1 MSSLTPDVNPTFPL
15 RRRTHGEPHHHGL
28 IVKMERLEGY
38 TPPGILTA
46 DFHFQV
52 PPLDSFPINR
62 SYPKQTY
69 DTIALEQRI
78 RPGVVQLKT
87 ISYDTVFT
95 DDPWSWTL
103 LHGDRF
109 HPDPLLMLGHLDR
122 IGQAQAVF
130 WLTARNP
137 GYRDGHDVNMAAYL
151 TDLNSEIRAGEPDA
165 RYVTVGFTEF
175 KDSSLKTRLRPGAG
189 GKGSKLP
196 VTLRCD
202 QLPSNRNTLYELSA
216 YYYGTH
222 AEWRRISKRN
232 NLHVHPSYNLHKLG
246 SRKITIPKRPS

>member
-95 DDPWSWTL
+95 DDPWDWTL
-103 LHGDRF
+103 LHGDGY
-109 HPDPLLMLGHLDR
+109 HPDPLADAR
-122 IGQAQAVF
+122 RVSTEIGRRRPF

-137 GYRDGHDVNMAAYL
+137 TFRTA
-151 TDLNSEIRAGEPDA
+151 T
-165 RYVTVGFTEF
+165 T
-175 KDSSLKTRLRPGAG
+175 
-189 GKGSKLP
+189 
-196 VTLRCD
+196 
-202 QLPSNRNTLYELSA
+202 
-216 YYYGTH
+216 
-222 AEWRRISKRN
+222 
-232 NLHVHPSYNLHKLG
+232 
-246 SRKITIPKRPS
+246 